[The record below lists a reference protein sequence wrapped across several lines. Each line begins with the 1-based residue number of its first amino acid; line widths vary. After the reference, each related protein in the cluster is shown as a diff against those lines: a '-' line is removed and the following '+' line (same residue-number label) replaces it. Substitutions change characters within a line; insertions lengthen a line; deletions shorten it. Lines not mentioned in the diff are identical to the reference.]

1 MATTTATPMETITE
15 EKSALQTYLPR
26 IIIGLVLLV
35 GGYFGYQAFRHSQQY
50 ETTDNAQIEGNSAP
64 VLARVA
70 GYVTSVNV
78 DDYANV
84 KQGQQLV
91 TIDPQEYDVALAQA
105 EADYQ
110 QSLADLE
117 TARADLQNAQATARN
132 VVQNARVAQSN
143 AQVQAIRR
151 NKAQQDLQRDQNLY
165 KEQSLTKKQLE
176 DSQNNVEIQAGQY
189 NANVEQISL
198 AKTSESVAQAGIA
211 KAQANIQKIQAV
223 LKVKQAAIDNAKLK
237 VGYARLAAPIAG
249 KIGRKNVVVGQ
260 YVQPGQNLFTIVAD
274 STFWVVANFKET
286 QLEKMQ
292 LGQEVDIKLDAY
304 PDLDIKG
311 RVSSLSDATGAKFA
325 LLPADNASGNFVK
338 ITQRVPVKIEILN
351 PEKYKNQLRA
361 GLSVDAE
368 VRVAK

>member
-1 MATTTATPMETITE
+1 MATLTTEMETSE
-15 EKSALQTYLPR
+15 EKSGIKAYLPR
-26 IIIGLVLLV
+26 IIIALVVLV
-35 GGYFGYQAFRHSQQY
+35 GGYFGYQAYVHSQHY
-50 ETTDNAQIEGNSAP
+50 ESTDNAQIEGNSAP

-70 GYVTSVNV
+70 GYVQSVNV
-78 DDYANV
+78 DDYALV
-84 KQGQQLV
+84 KKGQPLI
-91 TIDPQEYDVALAQA
+91 TIDPEEYDVALAQA

-110 QSLADLE
+110 QSMADLA
-117 TARADLQNAQATARN
+117 TARADLQTAQATARN
-132 VVQNARVAQSN
+132 VTQNARVAQSN
-143 AQVQAIRR
+143 AQVQAVRR

-176 DSQNNVEIQAGQY
+176 DTQNNVEVQAGQY
-189 NANVEQISL
+189 NANVEQINL
-198 AKTSESVAQAGIA
+198 AKTSEGVAKAGIA
-211 KAQANIQKIQAV
+211 RAEANIQKIQAV
-223 LKVKQAAIDNAKLK
+223 LKVKQAAIDNAKLR
-237 VGYARLAAPIAG
+237 VGYARLVAPVAG

-274 STFWVVANFKET
+274 STFWVLANFKET

-292 LGQEVDIKLDAY
+292 LGQPVDIKLDAY

-311 RVSSLSDATGAKFA
+311 RISSLSDATGAKFA

-368 VRVAK
+368 VRVAN

>member
-1 MATTTATPMETITE
+1 MIAE
-15 EKSALQTYLPR
+15 EKGGLRTYLPR
-26 IIIGLVLLV
+26 IIIALVLLV
-35 GGYFGYQAFRHSQQY
+35 GGYFGYQAYVHGQHY
-50 ETTDNAQIEGNSAP
+50 ESTDNAQIEGNSAP

-70 GYVTSVNV
+70 GYVQSVSV

-84 KQGQQLV
+84 QKGQLLV

-110 QSLADLE
+110 QTLADLA
-117 TARADLQNAQATARN
+117 TARADLQNAQANARN

-143 AQVQAIRR
+143 AQVQAARR
-151 NKAQQDLQRDQNLY
+151 DKARNDLQRDQNLF
-165 KEQSLTKKQLE
+165 KEQSLTRKQLE
-176 DSQNNVEIQAGQY
+176 DTQNNVEVQARQY
-189 NANVEQISL
+189 DANVEQINL
-198 AKTSESVAQAGIA
+198 AKTSQGVAQAGIA
-211 KAQANIQKIQAV
+211 RAQANIQKIQAA
-223 LKVKQAAIDNAKLK
+223 LKVKQAAIDNAKLR
-237 VGYARLAAPIAG
+237 VGYARLTAPIAG

-286 QLEKMQ
+286 QLEKMKV
-292 LGQEVDIKLDAY
+292 GQPVDIKLDAY
-304 PDLDIKG
+304 PNLDVKG
-311 RVSSLSDATGAKFA
+311 RVASLSEATGARFA

-351 PEKYKNQLRA
+351 PEKYNNELRA

-368 VRVAK
+368 VQVQP

>member
-1 MATTTATPMETITE
+1 MATLTKEMATTD
-15 EKSALQTYLPR
+15 EKSSLKTYVPR
-26 IIIGLVLLV
+26 IIIALVVLV
-35 GGYFGYQAFRHSQQY
+35 GGYFGYQTYRHSQQY
-50 ETTDNAQIEGNSAP
+50 ETTDNAQIEGSSAP

-78 DDYANV
+78 NDYADV
-84 KQGQQLV
+84 KQGQLLV

-117 TARADLQNAQATARN
+117 NARADLQNAQANVRN
-132 VVQNARVAQSN
+132 VAQNARVAQSN
-143 AQVQAIRR
+143 AQVQAARR
-151 NKAQQDLQRDQNLY
+151 DKSKQDLQRDQNLY
-165 KEQSLTKKQLE
+165 KAQSLTQKQLE
-176 DSQNNVEIQAGQY
+176 DAQNNAEVQSRQY
-189 NANVEQISL
+189 EANVEQIGL
-198 AKTSESVAQAGIA
+198 ARTSQAVAQAGIA

-237 VGYARLAAPIAG
+237 VGYARLTAPIAG

-286 QLEKMQ
+286 QLENMRI
-292 LGQEVDIKLDAY
+292 GQPVDVKVDAY

-311 RVSSLSDATGAKFA
+311 RVASLSDATGAKFA

-351 PEKYKNQLRA
+351 PEKYQSQLRA
-361 GLSVDAE
+361 GLSVEAE
-368 VRVAK
+368 VRVEN

>member
-1 MATTTATPMETITE
+1 MATLTDERTTTE
-15 EKSALQTYLPR
+15 EKNGIRAYLPR
-26 IIIGLVLLV
+26 IIIALILIV
-35 GGYFGYQAFRHSQQY
+35 GGYFGYKAYRHSQEY

-78 DDYANV
+78 DDYASV
-84 KQGQQLV
+84 KQGQPLV
-91 TIDPQEYDVALAQA
+91 TIDPQEYDVAMAQA

-110 QSLADLE
+110 QSEADLAN
-117 TARADLQNAQATARN
+117 ARADLQNAQAQVRN
-132 VVQNARVAQSN
+132 VAQNTRLAQSN
-143 AQVQAIRR
+143 AQVQAARVS
-151 NKAQQDLQRDQNLY
+151 KSKQDLQRDQNLY
-165 KEQSLTKKQLE
+165 QAQSLTKKQLE
-176 DSQNNVEIQAGQY
+176 DAQNNAEVQNRQY
-189 NANVEQISL
+189 DANVEQIGL
-198 AKTSESVAQAGIA
+198 AKTSQSVAQAGIA

-223 LKVKQAAIDNAKLK
+223 LKVKQASIDNAKLK
-237 VGYARLAAPIAG
+237 VGYARLTAPIAG

-274 STFWVVANFKET
+274 STFWIVANFKET
-286 QLEKMQ
+286 QLNKMQ
-292 LGQEVDIKLDAY
+292 LGQPVDIKLDAY

-311 RVSSLSDATGAKFA
+311 RVSSLSEATGAKFA

-368 VRVAK
+368 VRVEK